1 MQTTLFVVGLSMVIG
16 ELNRMNKTRSLVLPV
31 PMILAGFCLLTAG
44 CSDDNQGPKIRKREG
59 VAKSIDVENRKV
71 SMSFTDKRGETHVLE
86 GTFTDETV
94 VFINGRSQGIKD
106 IRPGDKV
113 LVYGYTEGKG
123 TDRRLIATR
132 VRVSRPA
139 ETDWKPA
146 GQGAATP
153 TTQP

>member
-1 MQTTLFVVGLSMVIG
+1 
-16 ELNRMNKTRSLVLPV
+16 MNKIHGLVSAV
-31 PMILAGFCLLTAG
+31 PMILIGCCLLSTG
-44 CSDDNQGPKIRKREG
+44 CSDDNKGPKIRKREG

-71 SMSFTDKRGETHVLE
+71 SMSFTDKRGETHTLE

-113 LVYGYTEGKG
+113 LVYGYTDGEG

-132 VRVSRPA
+132 VRISRPA

-146 GQGAATP
+146 GKGKATS
-153 TTQP
+153 TSQP